1 MSRSPSPA
9 PQQWKMSTARGREAT
24 IVIPCPRERQKKRPA
39 PSAGNPPDPTP
50 VLPYAPRPHRVG
62 LQPRPWQFPQLRAH
76 PMATLGDVS
85 PPSSPVLLHVHPV
98 GPRLPEPG
106 RPGDYRWWLYV
117 WALRAAASSP
127 QSTAQHTIKIL
138 APPPSRTHSLGRSP
152 GTRVSGPGP
161 ASAQSSVASQP
172 VAQ

>member
-1 MSRSPSPA
+1 MSRSPSLV

-24 IVIPCPRERQKKRPA
+24 IVIPCPRDRQKKGPA

-50 VLPYAPRPHRVG
+50 VLSHAPRPHGVR
-62 LQPRPWQFPQLRAH
+62 LHPWPWQLPKAH

-106 RPGDYRWWLYV
+106 RPGNYR
-117 WALRAAASSP
+117 
-127 QSTAQHTIKIL
+127 
-138 APPPSRTHSLGRSP
+138 
-152 GTRVSGPGP
+152 
-161 ASAQSSVASQP
+161 
-172 VAQ
+172 